1 MIYSLIIAI
10 FIQLL
15 RVDAPHN
22 QSPTVKLYTKRQPQ
36 SARWTPHHLHC
47 VTTQVSP
54 QRDQRS

>member
-22 QSPTVKLYTKRQPQ
+22 RSPTVKLYTKRQPQ

-47 VTTQVSP
+47 VTTQAGP
-54 QRDQRS
+54 RRDQRP